1 MVREFRR
8 KIFCLLAAGLL
19 SGTVVAQSAVELYER
34 QAAAPQAGECFTLP
48 VDLAA
53 SPGFTDD
60 TADGKRELRYRMAF
74 NQIAE
79 GWSWQPGSDPATQDY
94 YRYKFLPLQTVIQE
108 RGEYHAEDKIGVDQ
122 AMQVVW
128 RYDYFLAFENLYDF
142 YPRSVDDDA
151 GFALEVA
158 AGRPLRP
165 GIRVSACLKAPVVS
179 ESTTFWKAIHARP
192 TDYTLKKRYLVADLA
207 AVEFVDLATGD
218 VLGVLKSGRHDDT
231 RTSRATAR
239 EPVVPASP
247 RDFLRS
253 EAETRR

>member
-1 MVREFRR
+1 MVRELRR

-19 SGTVVAQSAVELYER
+19 SGTVAAQSAAEWYAR

-53 SPGFTDD
+53 SPGFSDD
-60 TADGKRELRYRMAF
+60 SADGRRQLRYRMAF

-94 YRYKFLPLQTVIQE
+94 YRYKFLPLQTVVE
-108 RGEYHAEDKIGVDQ
+108 PRGEYHAEDKIGVDQ

-151 GFALEVA
+151 GFAVEVA

-165 GIRVSACLKAPVVS
+165 GIRVSACLRPPVVS

-192 TDYTLKKRYLVADLA
+192 TDYTLKKRYLVAELN
-207 AVEFVDLATGD
+207 AVEFVDLDSGE
-218 VLGVLKSGRHDDT
+218 VLGVLKSGRQGHIHT
-231 RTSRATAR
+231 PRATAN
-239 EPVVPASP
+239 
-247 RDFLRS
+247 
-253 EAETRR
+253 